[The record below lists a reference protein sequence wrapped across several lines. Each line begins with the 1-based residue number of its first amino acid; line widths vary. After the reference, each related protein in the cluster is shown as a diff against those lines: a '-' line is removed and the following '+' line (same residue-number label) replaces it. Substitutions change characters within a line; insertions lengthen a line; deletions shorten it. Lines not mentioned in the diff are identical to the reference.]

1 MVRVGCQIRERVYLK
16 YDNVFSALVQ
26 DTMKYSPE
34 YEVGISP
41 GLARVHLIGS
51 VVLCQ
56 GHLHELGSVESEG
69 KYSDGHDVDQQS
81 LGVAHCL
88 QNIFTSERCVY

>member
-16 YDNVFSALVQ
+16 YDNDFSALVQ

-69 KYSDGHDVDQQS
+69 EDSHGDDVDQQALS
-81 LGVAHCL
+81 IAHRL
-88 QNIFTSERCVY
+88 PEE

>member
-1 MVRVGCQIRERVYLK
+1 MRVGCQIRERVYLK
-16 YDNVFSALVQ
+16 YDNDFSALVQ

-69 KYSDGHDVDQQS
+69 EDRHGDYVDQEP
-81 LGVAHCL
+81 LGVAHRL
-88 QNIFTSERCVY
+88 

>member
-16 YDNVFSALVQ
+16 YDNDFSALVE

-69 KYSDGHDVDQQS
+69 EDRHGDYVDQEP
-81 LGVAHCL
+81 LGVAHRL
-88 QNIFTSERCVY
+88 

>member
-1 MVRVGCQIRERVYLK
+1 MKGRTPVVRVGCQIRERVYLK
-16 YDNVFSALVQ
+16 YNDSVLVE

-69 KYSDGHDVDQQS
+69 EDRHGDYVDQEP
-81 LGVAHCL
+81 LGVAHRL
-88 QNIFTSERCVY
+88 